1 MMRYHIEAL
10 AMATFKKIYLAL
22 AVLAMSLTVSS
33 SLYAQANQWMFGLGV
48 GPSFPTGSFRN
59 VQFTDPFL
67 DQTSMNL
74 DLKTGPL
81 INGKIGYA
89 VNDIFTLGFS
99 AEWESHKISKTSV
112 QDFLSNGTPI
122 AELITAGGR
131 LHTFSLMPF
140 VEVRPIKFGN
150 LSPYVGLAAGAN
162 INRVGSKS
170 STVNSFEV
178 GNSPAFKV
186 SAGVDYFFTK
196 SLAFNTEVAW
206 KYNRGSVK
214 IKSTENPS
222 IDNPPDVA
230 TGSNGNNRGQIS
242 PVSLLFGLRYYY

>member
-1 MMRYHIEAL
+1 MG
-10 AMATFKKIYLAL
+10 TFKRLPMSI
-22 AVLAMSLTVSS
+22 AVLLISLTASS
-33 SLYAQANQWMFGLGV
+33 SLYAQANQWMFGVGV

-59 VQFTDPFL
+59 VQFTDPFG
-67 DQTSMNL
+67 DRTSMNL

-89 VNDIFTLGFS
+89 VNDTFTLGFS
-99 AEWESHKISKTSV
+99 AEWETHKIAKTSV
-112 QDFLSNGTPI
+112 QDFLADGTPI
-122 AELITAGGR
+122 PELITAGGR

-150 LSPYVGLAAGAN
+150 LSLYLGLAAGGN

-178 GNSPAFKV
+178 GNSAAFKV
-186 SAGVDYFFTK
+186 SGGLDYFFTK

-222 IDNPPDVA
+222 IDTPPDVA
-230 TGSNGNNRGQIS
+230 TGDSGNDGNRVS